1 MKETPL
7 PLIVWATITLGR
19 MLVEQGNADRRL
31 PTPAQRS
38 RVLAAPDLGAP
49 DTRLRDGRPRHGVAH
64 SDQAL
69 RAANAPRTIHYLSLD
84 VEGAEYEVLEHLL
97 STGVACWFRDGVSL
111 EWHETAERA
120 RANER
125 QRIMRRLRACGIGVR
140 TEEGVSR
147 YVS

>member
-1 MKETPL
+1 MYKL
-7 PLIVWATITLGR
+7 YW
-19 MLVEQGNADRRL
+19 
-31 PTPAQRS
+31 
-38 RVLAAPDLGAP
+38 AP
-49 DTRLRDGRPRHGVAH
+49 DTG
-64 SDQAL
+64 AL
-69 RAANAPRTIHYLSLD
+69 APQILLEE
-84 VEGAEYEVLEHLL
+84 VGAEYEVLEHLL

-111 EWHETAERA
+111 EWHETAERD